1 MPTVGQNVNAKD
13 NEKCINYDDA
23 ISDNVSIINECVDQK
38 ARDKHV
44 VHFPLIQVHTNGVVR
59 IQCK

>member
-23 ISDNVSIINECVDQK
+23 ISDNVSIINEGLDQK
-38 ARDKHV
+38 ARTSMLYIFLLYKYMQMV
-44 VHFPLIQVHTNGVVR
+44 
-59 IQCK
+59 